1 MNKTKISIV
10 IPCYYAEK
18 SIADVVEKTA
28 KELDRYYKYSYEF
41 ILVNDGSE
49 DNTFSEIFKLSQKYY
64 FVRGI
69 DLAKNCGQ
77 HNAILAGM
85 KYAEGDY
92 ILGMDDDFQ
101 THPSQIYKLISKIEE
116 GYDIVYGKFPCRHH
130 SIIRNMESKLSDLTV
145 RYLIGKP
152 KGLKACPMYIIR
164 AFVRDEI
171 IKSNSAYTNLQG
183 LFLRTSSRIANVEI
197 EHFDRKYGKSG
208 YTFKKLLRLWSSF
221 LNYSIKPIKLILHTG
236 IFFMV
241 LGVIYMLLAIFLPL
255 EFQHK
260 IYSEIIIFSSI
271 IIFSIGI
278 IGTYIVRL
286 FMSVTCEP
294 QYIIRTDTDKN
305 TIEVNEVEKEAACT
319 WSR

>member
-18 SIADVVEKTA
+18 SITGVVEKTA
-28 KELDRYYKYSYEF
+28 RELDKYYKYSYEF
-41 ILVNDGSE
+41 ILVNDGSD
-49 DNTFSEIFKLSQKYY
+49 DNTFSEIIKLSQKYY
-64 FVRGI
+64 FVKGI

-85 KYAEGDY
+85 KCADGDY

-116 GYDIVYGKFPCRHH
+116 GYDIVYGKFPFRHH
-130 SIIRNMESKLSDLTV
+130 SFIRNMESKLNDLTV

-152 KGLKACPMYIIR
+152 KDLKACPMYIIR
-164 AFVRDEI
+164 RFVRDEV

-183 LFLRTSSRIANVEI
+183 LFLRSSSRIVNVEI

-208 YTFKKLLRLWSSF
+208 YTLKKLLRLWSSF
-221 LNYSIKPIKLILHTG
+221 LNYSVKPIQLILSIGVVLSILG
-236 IFFMV
+236 IV
-241 LGVIYMLLAIFLPL
+241 YMILAILL
-255 EFQHK
+255 SMEFQHK
-260 IYSEIIIFSSI
+260 IYSEIIIFSGMI
-271 IIFSIGI
+271 ISSLGI
-278 IGTYIVRL
+278 IGTYVVRL
-286 FMSVTCEP
+286 FMSVTYEP
-294 QYIIRTDTDKN
+294 QYVIRSETGKSTN
-305 TIEVNEVEKEAACT
+305 EVNENEKKVVGS